1 MANNVANNLPNV
13 PNPAAAPAPLAA
25 PVAADPLITPR
36 LTDMIA
42 PKVSTR
48 GLSGDKLELVT
59 AMNEMRAAMARMS
72 ILLGAMDVILADL
85 KVSRTGGNAEP
96 LDALSEDVRNIGQCV
111 TNANAYFGRM
121 VNSLNQVNTNDF
133 DDAQNQKFEQ
143 FKNVFVNLQTAFS
156 ALAPAPRAPA
166 QAAPAQAVPAQA
178 APAQAAPAQAAPA
191 QAAPAQAAPAQAV
204 PAQAAPA
211 QAAPAQAAAPQAAA
225 PQAAPAPAIP
235 LQNIQVPALDQRQP
249 KAAALQKPKPIIL
262 LQNTLV
268 PPTDQQVLKTSTTL
282 QAHQLTEDS
291 VELDEH
297 EVNYFNIEPIDN
309 SDVGYN
315 FDFRTPIASV
325 FNKPAKGKGGLIP
338 VGNLISAT
346 KQVKEKLSSNSNINK
361 TNLNSSMPNVK
372 GDENK
377 ATIIGNPFLPV
388 NPAIKGL
395 DIDDAAKKAKI
406 AREEAAED

>member
-166 QAAPAQAVPAQA
+166 QAAPAQA
-178 APAQAAPAQAAPA
+178 
-191 QAAPAQAAPAQAV
+191 APAQAV

-249 KAAALQKPKPIIL
+249 KAAALQKPNPIIL

-268 PPTDQQVLKTSTTL
+268 PPTEQQVLKTSTTL
-282 QAHQLTEDS
+282 QAHQLTEDF

-315 FDFRTPIASV
+315 FDFRTPTASV